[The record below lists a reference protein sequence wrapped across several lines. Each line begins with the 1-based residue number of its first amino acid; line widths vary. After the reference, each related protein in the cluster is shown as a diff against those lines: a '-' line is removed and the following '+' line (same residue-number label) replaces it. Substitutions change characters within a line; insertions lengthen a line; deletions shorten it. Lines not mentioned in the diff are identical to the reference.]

1 MAQKGERMIG
11 SDAMRLDGIGRLSP
25 ARVVLALLL
34 VFHEASIARADD
46 EIPSPISADAL
57 LSRIE
62 AGTAPTIVD
71 VRSRSEFEAGHVPGA
86 IHIPFWAAL
95 SRASEIP
102 SGSDEPIV
110 IYCEHGPRAYLAR
123 SGFWIAGY
131 SEVIL
136 LKGHMTG
143 WKKLGLPQQST
154 PPDDR
159 DSATDRS

>member
-1 MAQKGERMIG
+1 
-11 SDAMRLDGIGRLSP
+11 MRLDGSVRLSP
-25 ARVVLALLL
+25 ARMILALLL
-34 VFHEASIARADD
+34 VFHETSIARAVDA
-46 EIPSPISADAL
+46 IPSPISANAL

-71 VRSRSEFEAGHVPGA
+71 VRTRSEFESGHVPGA

-95 SRASEIP
+95 SRASQIP
-102 SGSDEPIV
+102 GDPDQPIV

-123 SGFWIAGY
+123 SGFWIVGY
-131 SEVIL
+131 RDVIL

-143 WKKLGLPQQST
+143 WKNLGLPQEVA